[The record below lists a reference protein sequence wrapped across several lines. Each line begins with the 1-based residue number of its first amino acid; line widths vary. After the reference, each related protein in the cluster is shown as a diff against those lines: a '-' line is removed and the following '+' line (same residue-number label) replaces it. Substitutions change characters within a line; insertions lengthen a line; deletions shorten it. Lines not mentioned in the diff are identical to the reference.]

1 MYLKDGCQLD
11 IIIGKPINR
20 RCVVLCCVVF
30 FNIINENNDILLAST
45 LNEAV

>member
-20 RCVVLCCVVF
+20 RCVVF